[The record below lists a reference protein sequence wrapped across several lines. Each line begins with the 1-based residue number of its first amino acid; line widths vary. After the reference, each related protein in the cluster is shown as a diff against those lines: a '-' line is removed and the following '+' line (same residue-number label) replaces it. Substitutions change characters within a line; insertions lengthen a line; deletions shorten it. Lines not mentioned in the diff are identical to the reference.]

1 MTMAGIC
8 HKIEKREEHAA
19 YPKQTV
25 GAVLV
30 VELFSGGFPSS
41 PSIRTLTG
49 ITVSPCHNLHIGTQL
64 CGVELVVG
72 CGCPFKAHL
81 ISDLISFSP
90 ILLGQPHIDY
100 RSLQLPSTSN
110 PHVCSQ
116 SFTSSRTLSQTKAR
130 NSCSKAGCPH
140 GCDYIPRLMDFV
152 QQLQLEINRPYS
164 I

>member
-1 MTMAGIC
+1 MTMAGKC
-8 HKIEKREEHAA
+8 HKIEKREEHRA

-30 VELFSGGFPSS
+30 VEVFSGGFPSS
-41 PSIRTLTG
+41 PCIRTLTG
-49 ITVSPCHNLHIGTQL
+49 ITVNPCHNLHICTQL

-100 RSLQLPSTSN
+100 RSLKLPSTSN
-110 PHVCSQ
+110 PHVCTVSPSRHQ
-116 SFTSSRTLSQTKAR
+116 GLFRTRRRDIHVQRLGARMVVTTS
-130 NSCSKAGCPH
+130 H
-140 GCDYIPRLMDFV
+140 D
-152 QQLQLEINRPYS
+152 
-164 I
+164 